1 MTKLSLQA
9 RKSAL
14 SPFIRYRYDAQ
25 RVVMY
30 DESFV
35 VFTLFLTV
43 HCGRLWAQL
52 FHQERKYVVRR
63 YECCKYSLHLD
74 QNLVYRLRLSTLRQ
88 KTVLYS
94 RPGHAN
100 I

>member
-43 HCGRLWAQL
+43 HCGR
-52 FHQERKYVVRR
+52 FFGPVVSSG
-63 YECCKYSLHLD
+63 E
-74 QNLVYRLRLSTLRQ
+74 
-88 KTVLYS
+88 KTRCS
-94 RPGHAN
+94 Q